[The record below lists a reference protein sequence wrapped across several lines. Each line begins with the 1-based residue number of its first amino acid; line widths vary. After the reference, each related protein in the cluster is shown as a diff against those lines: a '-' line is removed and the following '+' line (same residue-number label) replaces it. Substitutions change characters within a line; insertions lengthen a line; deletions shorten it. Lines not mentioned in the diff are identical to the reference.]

1 LLTGRLV
8 VALREARWAR
18 LYSQGNGKEVRVRA
32 KSSDE
37 TKTMNRT
44 GIMQSTIKKGAI
56 ALAILLGI
64 SFSLCAQTEVGAL
77 VPPDAIPQHGT
88 FYSTQ
93 GFPPMPEDLWPG
105 LDVYSLGNGNFLI
118 DDSSNPGA
126 WQGAS
131 LQIGAQGASMDD
143 SGLPSPGDGGDGTN
157 SGGGGVFWSDD
168 FLSTN
173 GLFLQIG
180 GITNGVISLSINNAT
195 NFVYEIFS
203 TETLSE
209 ELTNWNIEQAVFP
222 TNTSMPFTVAELNRT
237 NNLVFYSRDW
247 TGVISDGNLITPEWW
262 LF

>member
-1 LLTGRLV
+1 VCLLTGRLV

-44 GIMQSTIKKGAI
+44 GIMQSKIKKGAI

-131 LQIGAQGASMDD
+131 LQIG
-143 SGLPSPGDGGDGTN
+143 
-157 SGGGGVFWSDD
+157 
-168 FLSTN
+168 
-173 GLFLQIG
+173 
-180 GITNGVISLSINNAT
+180 
-195 NFVYEIFS
+195 
-203 TETLSE
+203 
-209 ELTNWNIEQAVFP
+209 
-222 TNTSMPFTVAELNRT
+222 
-237 NNLVFYSRDW
+237 
-247 TGVISDGNLITPEWW
+247 
-262 LF
+262 